1 MKKSLDT
8 KRNELQKVSQKDL
21 ILIMRI
27 HIFQQRDTIW
37 YFVLI

>member
-21 ILIMRI
+21 ILIMSI
-27 HIFQQRDTIW
+27 HSYQQRDTIW

>member
-8 KRNELQKVSQKDL
+8 KHNELQKVSQKNL

-27 HIFQQRDTIW
+27 HSFQQRDTIW